1 MDEGNYEKNVVDV
14 LKKPKR
20 SFLGSQQPRNCYLQ

>member
-1 MDEGNYEKNVVDV
+1 MDKGNDEKNVVDV

-20 SFLGSQQPRNCYLQ
+20 SFSGTLQPHNCYLQ